1 MSVDGAMCPVVCG
14 SCLAEVKVGV
24 SVPLALSSST
34 GPAVRGVGMASP
46 DYCLGLESRPDFW
59 PRVYAHAVQQGL
71 ETPSCR
77 LVALLGDGAD
87 GIGRYGAE
95 YLSLPGKTLIE
106 IVDI

>member
-1 MSVDGAMCPVVCG
+1 MGI
-14 SCLAEVKVGV
+14 
-24 SVPLALSSST
+24 
-34 GPAVRGVGMASP
+34 ASP

-77 LVALLGDGAD
+77 LVALLGNGAD
-87 GIGRYGAE
+87 WIGRYGAE

-106 IVDI
+106 IVDIYHAREHLWVFAAAQFGPGTTAYTA